1 MHRGIKIALLT
12 LAVVLVIALFTLGDV
27 ARGYNA
33 TGGEIF
39 SLALPL
45 WVIDKF

>member
-1 MHRGIKIALLT
+1 MYRGIKIALLV
-12 LAVVLVIALFTLGDV
+12 LSIALVVSLFTLGDI